1 MSELAQL
8 AQPLIDQ
15 PLVERP
21 DVSALRGR
29 NRRRH
34 SRRLTGL
41 SVFLVVALAGAF
53 GLTQLGNTAHKA
65 PATGPVHLAS
75 YFEASINVPDSTLAA
90 VGLPASVSVPTRVTP
105 TVATATTNQV
115 VSYVGAEYCPYCA
128 IQRWALLVALSQF
141 GTFSSLS
148 DQALSSSSQVYPN
161 LASWSFIGARYTS
174 PYFTFDPTELTSSV
188 PDGHGYYQ
196 PLEKMSA
203 AQEVA
208 YDHFDPQGGLP
219 FVDLGNQFA
228 TIGASASPSVL
239 EDLSL
244 GQIGSSLSDPTSP
257 VAQAVDGTANYLIAA
272 MCTMITGTKP
282 FICSMSM
289 TTQALSVLYSGV
301 PPAASTSSTNPPVQ
315 PPTNAPMSV
324 WQKWSD
330 EQHTFWERA
339 AANYHRMTRPDCAVI
354 KQVDVDSITYTK
366 TTLGIPPGIKV
377 WYLSVV
383 DQCSHK

>member
-8 AQPLIDQ
+8 VRPLIDQ

-41 SVFLVVALAGAF
+41 SVFLVVALGGAF
-53 GLTQLGNTAHKA
+53 GLTQLGNKV
-65 PATGPVHLAS
+65 PATRPAHLAS
-75 YFEASINVPDSTLAA
+75 YFEVSINVPDSTLAA
-90 VGLPASVSVPTRVTP
+90 VGLPASVSVPTKLTP
-105 TVATATTNQV
+105 TIATATTNQV

-128 IQRWALLVALSQF
+128 LQRWALIVALSQF
-141 GTFSSLS
+141 GTFSNLS
-148 DQALSSSSQVYPN
+148 DQVLSSSSQVYPN

-239 EDLSL
+239 EGLSL

-272 MCTMITGTKP
+272 MCTMVTGTKP
-282 FICSMSM
+282 SICSTST
-289 TTQALSVLYSGV
+289 TTQALSVLNSGV
-301 PPAASTSSTNPPVQ
+301 PPTASTSSNNAPVQ

-324 WQKWSD
+324 WQKWSE
-330 EQHTFWERA
+330 EQHAFWEQA
-339 AANYHRMTRPDCAVI
+339 AANYRSTTPGCIV
-354 KQVDVDSITYTK
+354 KQVDVTSNTYTK
-366 TTLGIPPGIKV
+366 TTAGIPPGVKV
-377 WYLSVV
+377 WSMSTVG
-383 DQCSHK
+383 QCSQD

>member
-1 MSELAQL
+1 
-8 AQPLIDQ
+8 
-15 PLVERP
+15 
-21 DVSALRGR
+21 VSALRGR

-41 SVFLVVALAGAF
+41 SVFLVVALGGAF
-53 GLTQLGNTAHKA
+53 GLTQLGNKV
-65 PATGPVHLAS
+65 PATRPAHLAS
-75 YFEASINVPDSTLAA
+75 YFEVSINVPDSTLAA
-90 VGLPASVSVPTRVTP
+90 VGLPASVSVPTKLTP
-105 TVATATTNQV
+105 TIATATTNQV

-128 IQRWALLVALSQF
+128 LQRWALIVALSQF
-141 GTFSSLS
+141 GTFSNLS
-148 DQALSSSSQVYPN
+148 DQVLSSSSQVYPN

-188 PDGHGYYQ
+188 PDGHGQYQ

>member
-1 MSELAQL
+1 
-8 AQPLIDQ
+8 
-15 PLVERP
+15 
-21 DVSALRGR
+21 
-29 NRRRH
+29 
-34 SRRLTGL
+34 
-41 SVFLVVALAGAF
+41 VVALAGAF

-148 DQALSSSSQVYPN
+148 DQVLSSSSQVYPN

-239 EDLSL
+239 EGLSL
-244 GQIGSSLSDPTSP
+244 GQIGSFLSDPTSP

-272 MCTMITGTKP
+272 MCTMVTGTKP
-282 FICSMSM
+282 SICSTSM
-289 TTQALSVLYSGV
+289 TTQALSVLDSGV
-301 PPAASTSSTNPPVQ
+301 PPTASTSSNNAPVQ

-330 EQHTFWERA
+330 QQHAFWEQA
-339 AANYHRMTRPDCAVI
+339 AANYRSTTPGCIV
-354 KQVDVDSITYTK
+354 KQVDVTSNTYTK
-366 TTLGIPPGIKV
+366 TTAGIPPGVKV
-377 WYLSVV
+377 WSMSTVG
-383 DQCSHK
+383 QCSQE

>member
-8 AQPLIDQ
+8 VRPLIDQ

-41 SVFLVVALAGAF
+41 SVFLVVALGGAF
-53 GLTQLGNTAHKA
+53 GLTQLGNKV
-65 PATGPVHLAS
+65 PATRPAHLAS
-75 YFEASINVPDSTLAA
+75 YFEVSINVPDSTLAA
-90 VGLPASVSVPTRVTP
+90 VGLPASVSVPTKLTP
-105 TVATATTNQV
+105 TIATATTNQV

-128 IQRWALLVALSQF
+128 LQRWALIVALSQF
-141 GTFSSLS
+141 GTFSNLS
-148 DQALSSSSQVYPN
+148 DQVLSSSSQVYPN

-219 FVDLGNQFA
+219 FVDLGNQFV

-239 EDLSL
+239 EGLSL
-244 GQIGSSLSDPTSP
+244 GQIGSFLSDPTSP

-272 MCTMITGTKP
+272 MCTMVTGTKP
-282 FICSMSM
+282 SICSTSM
-289 TTQALSVLYSGV
+289 TTQALSVLDSGV
-301 PPAASTSSTNPPVQ
+301 PPTASTSSNNPPLQ
-315 PPTNAPMSV
+315 APTNAPMSV

-330 EQHTFWERA
+330 EQHAFWEQV
-339 AANYHRMTRPDCAVI
+339 AANYRSTTPGCIV
-354 KQVDVDSITYTK
+354 KQVDVNSNTYTK
-366 TTLGIPPGIKV
+366 TTNGIPPGVKV
-377 WYLSVV
+377 WSMSTVG
-383 DQCSHK
+383 QCSQE

>member
-8 AQPLIDQ
+8 ARPLIDQ

-65 PATGPVHLAS
+65 PATGGVHLAS

-148 DQALSSSSQVYPN
+148 DQVLSSSSQVYPN

-239 EDLSL
+239 EGLSL

-272 MCTMITGTKP
+272 MCTMVTGTKP
-282 FICSMSM
+282 SICSTSM
-289 TTQALSVLYSGV
+289 TTQALSVLDSGV
-301 PPAASTSSTNPPVQ
+301 PPTASTSSNNAPVQ

-330 EQHTFWERA
+330 EQHAFWEQA
-339 AANYHRMTRPDCAVI
+339 AANYHRMTRPGCAVI

-366 TTLGIPPGIKV
+366 TTLGIPPGVKV

>member
-196 PLEKMSA
+196 PLEKMSV

-219 FVDLGNQFA
+219 FVDLGNQFV

-239 EDLSL
+239 EGLSL
-244 GQIGSSLSDPTSP
+244 GQIGSFLSDPTSP

-272 MCTMITGTKP
+272 MCTMVTGTKP
-282 FICSMSM
+282 SICSTSM
-289 TTQALSVLYSGV
+289 TTQALSVLDSGV
-301 PPAASTSSTNPPVQ
+301 PPTASTSSNNAPVQ

-330 EQHTFWERA
+330 QQHAFWEQA
-339 AANYHRMTRPDCAVI
+339 AANYRSTTPGCIV
-354 KQVDVDSITYTK
+354 KQVDVTSNTYTK
-366 TTLGIPPGIKV
+366 TTAGIPPGVKV
-377 WYLSVV
+377 WSMSTVG
-383 DQCSHK
+383 QCSQE